1 MGKYDVFKT
10 PIKVGGVT
18 LDNRFAVAPMSMGSF
33 YGEDGGFSEQ
43 ATVYFSERAKG
54 GFGLIITGAI
64 GTDYQVDPYSATGP
78 IPIQVGQPWIDDA
91 KKFVNAI
98 HANGAKV
105 FAQLTLGL
113 GRNYPGLPAPSEC
126 IVYGTTDQKSPA
138 LTKEQI
144 KLKISQYVE
153 SAKLMK
159 EVGFDGIE
167 VHAMHW
173 GYLLDQFAMS
183 FFNHRTDEYGGSLEN
198 RLRCARE
205 IVEGVHEVCGRD
217 YPVGMRLGL
226 QTYIKGVNKATLDG
240 SEEVGRTLEEGI
252 EISKLLE
259 KYGYDFLDVDTGT
272 YDSFYY
278 AEPPMYMPQGFMI
291 DIAAKAKAAVKIPV
305 FAGGRMQSYDE
316 AAQAIR
322 DRKIDGV
329 ALGRPSLAD
338 PEYPNKLYANTPEKI
353 RPCLGCNL
361 GCWNRVVGG
370 QGGWGSCAVNP
381 QCARESIDGLK
392 PGNGKK
398 KIVVVGGGVAG
409 MEVART
415 ATLRGYT
422 VTLFEKSDHL
432 GGHLVEAGAHSFKVE
447 IKKLNEWY
455 QRELKDLKVNVKLG
469 VTPTVDDIKKEKP
482 DAIILAT
489 GSVVNSPKIPGLD
502 KAIDSLTAI
511 DHPEKIGKKVVIV
524 GGGLVGCEIALDE
537 AMQGKNVTIVEALDK
552 ILSSGAIPAPT
563 PNAQM
568 LADLFVKYNVNIL
581 TGHKL
586 VEVTDKGVVLEHDGK
601 KVTVD
606 ADTTISAIGFRPAP
620 SMKDAVASLNVP
632 VYEIGDAVQA
642 ATIMNAVWEGYQV
655 ANKL

>member
-1 MGKYDVFKT
+1 MAGYGIFKT
-10 PIKVGGVT
+10 PLKVGGVT
-18 LDNRFAVAPMSMGSF
+18 LDNRFAVAPMSMGCF
-33 YGEDGGFSEQ
+33 YGEDGGFNEQ
-43 ATVYFSERAKG
+43 AAQYFATRAKG

-64 GTDYQVDPYSATGP
+64 GVDYQVDPYSATGP
-78 IPIQVGQPWIDDA
+78 IPLQVGQVWIDDA
-91 KKFVNAI
+91 KKFVDEI
-98 HANGAKV
+98 HASGAKV

-144 KLKISQYVE
+144 KLKISQYIDT
-153 SAKLMK
+153 AKMVK
-159 EVGFDGIE
+159 EAGFDGIE

-173 GYLLDQFAMS
+173 GYLLDQFGMS

-198 RLRCARE
+198 RLRCAKE
-205 IVEGVHEVCGRD
+205 IVEGVHEVCGAD

-226 QTYIKGVNKATLDG
+226 QTYIKDVNKATLTG
-240 SEEVGRTLEEGI
+240 EGEVGRTLEEGI

-291 DIAAKAKAAVKIPV
+291 DIAAKAKAEVNIPV
-305 FAGGRMQSYDE
+305 IAGGRMQAYDE
-316 AAQAIR
+316 AAKAIEEG
-322 DRKIDGV
+322 KIDGV
-329 ALGRPSLAD
+329 ALGRQSLAD
-338 PEYPNKLYANTPEKI
+338 ADFPNKLYANTPEKI

-381 QCARESIDGLK
+381 QCARESIDGMK
-392 PGNGKK
+392 PGDGKK

-415 ATLRGYT
+415 CTLRGYD
-422 VTLFEKSDHL
+422 VTIFEKSDHL
-432 GGHLVEAGAHSFKVE
+432 GGHLADAGAHSFKHEVKE
-447 IKKLNEWY
+447 LNEWY
-455 QRELKDLKVNVKLG
+455 QRELKELG
-469 VTPTVDDIKKEKP
+469 VCIKLEQEPCGKCIEAEKP
-482 DAIILAT
+482 DAVVLAI
-489 GSVVNSPKIPGLD
+489 GSVPSQPKIPGLE
-502 KAIDSLTAI
+502 KATVSLEAI
-511 DHPEKIGKKVVIV
+511 AHPEKLGQKVVVV

-537 AMQGKNVTIVEALDK
+537 ALKGKEVTVVEAMDQ
-552 ILSSGAIPAPT
+552 ILSSGIPAPT

-568 LADLFVKYNVNIL
+568 LGDLFEYKNVKVL

-586 VEVTDKGVVLEHDGK
+586 VEVTDQGVILENKEG
-601 KVTVD
+601 TVEIN
-606 ADTTISAIGFRPAP
+606 ADSVVSAIGFKSRE
-620 SMKDAVASLNVP
+620 SLKDKFAECGAP
-632 VYEIGDAVQA
+632 VYEIGDGVKA
-642 ATIMNAVWEGYQV
+642 ATIMNAIWEGYAL
-655 ANKL
+655 ANQL